1 MDGALTDAQ
10 AAAIAHHLQSC
21 DPCKAEVQAI
31 KTLGDQIRA
40 AHITVHAPDSLRRRI
55 DDALARHPDT
65 RTKPFI
71 GITRNAR
78 SWIPTAIAA
87 GLALWLAG
95 VSLLPLSDLDHDLAG
110 AHLAG
115 LASSTGPVET
125 PGDQLNPLLALGGA
139 VAPVP
144 KDFAERGFKL
154 LGARNAQFA
163 GRPGS
168 ALIYQTVAEKTSGR
182 PSQAHMISLFITR
195 AQDPAEHKPVHHSA
209 KGLSVIRWTDD
220 GRDYAAVSDLD
231 RSELDRFVKI
241 ACDEL

>member
-1 MDGALTDAQ
+1 MDGALDPAQ
-10 AAAIAHHLQSC
+10 ATAIAQHMQTC
-21 DPCKAEVQAI
+21 DQCQAELEAL
-31 KTLGDQIRA
+31 TALGDQIRL
-40 AHITVHAPDSLRRRI
+40 AHLAKRAPDDLRHRI
-55 DDALARHPDT
+55 EAALANDQST
-65 RTKPFI
+65 RRVKFI
-71 GITRNAR
+71 GRAR
-78 SWIPTAIAA
+78 HSRLWIPATLAA
-87 GLALWLAG
+87 GLALWLVGAALF
-95 VSLLPLSDLDHDLAG
+95 SLDDLDHDLAG

-115 LASSTGPVET
+115 LSAGTGLVET

-154 LGARNAQFA
+154 LGARKTQIG

-168 ALIYQTVAEKTSGR
+168 ALIYQTLAESAPGPASR
-182 PSQAHMISLFITR
+182 VHLISLFISR
-195 AQDPAEHKPVHHSA
+195 AQDDAEHKPVHHSA

-231 RSELDRFVKI
+231 RRELDRFVKI